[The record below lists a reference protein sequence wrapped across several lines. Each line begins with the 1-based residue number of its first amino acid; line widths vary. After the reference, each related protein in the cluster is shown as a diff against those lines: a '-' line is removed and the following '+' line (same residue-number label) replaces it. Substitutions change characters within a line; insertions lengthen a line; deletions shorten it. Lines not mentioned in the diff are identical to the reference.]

1 MRAKYQATSHAHGLS
16 KTPEYRIW
24 AGIKQRCFNP
34 KRKEYE
40 RYGKAGITMHQ
51 PWVENFEE
59 FYDHL
64 GPRPSKT
71 HSVDR
76 IDNSLG
82 YEPGNVR
89 WATPEEQAQNS
100 SIARPI
106 TLNGRT
112 MTASEWSR
120 ELGVGFTTIIAS
132 PPMPTRW
139 LAMRSV
145 AALSGRLI
153 ARRSKSFATSAP
165 SPTRTR
171 SAKAFSSRPVR
182 ARRRFMM
189 RSGRNQR
196 EHPMNCKR

>member
-120 ELGVGFTTIIAS
+120 ELGVGFTTIIARLNRNYS
-132 PPMPTRW
+132 AEDVLSRGRISSSNEPRLLTFNGETKRLVDWAREIGITDRALKKRLRRGVPLERALKNPMP
-139 LAMRSV
+139 
-145 AALSGRLI
+145 
-153 ARRSKSFATSAP
+153 
-165 SPTRTR
+165 
-171 SAKAFSSRPVR
+171 
-182 ARRRFMM
+182 
-189 RSGRNQR
+189 
-196 EHPMNCKR
+196 

>member
-34 KRKEYE
+34 RRKEYE

-120 ELGVGFTTIIAS
+120 ELGVGFTTIIARLNRNYS
-132 PPMPTRW
+132 AEDVLSRGRISSSNEPRLLTFNGETKRLVDWAREIGITDRALKKRLRRGVPLERALKNPMP
-139 LAMRSV
+139 
-145 AALSGRLI
+145 
-153 ARRSKSFATSAP
+153 
-165 SPTRTR
+165 
-171 SAKAFSSRPVR
+171 
-182 ARRRFMM
+182 
-189 RSGRNQR
+189 
-196 EHPMNCKR
+196 

>member
-34 KRKEYE
+34 RRKEYE

-120 ELGVGFTTIIAS
+120 ELGVGFTTIIARLNRNYS
-132 PPMPTRW
+132 AEDVLSRGRISSSNDARLLTFNGETKRLVDWAREIGITDRALKKRLRRGVPLDRALKNPMP
-139 LAMRSV
+139 
-145 AALSGRLI
+145 
-153 ARRSKSFATSAP
+153 
-165 SPTRTR
+165 
-171 SAKAFSSRPVR
+171 
-182 ARRRFMM
+182 
-189 RSGRNQR
+189 
-196 EHPMNCKR
+196 